1 MLLLILGVALWWA
14 AHLFKRIAPAQRAA
28 MGDKGR
34 GLVALAIGVS
44 VLLMIFGYRM
54 ADGAFFWGRSP
65 AMVGINNLLMIVAL
79 YLTSPGPSKGALFY
93 KMRHPMLTG
102 FLVWALAHLLVNGD
116 TPSFVLFGGLGLWA
130 LVEMAV
136 INRAEPDWT
145 PPAKGAIKKDAIFLA
160 ASVVL
165 LAVIGW
171 IHTWLGA
178 ATFG

>member
-136 INRAEPDWT
+136 INRAEPNWT